1 MKCALISLFIRWQL
15 ITERF
20 ADLKP
25 LSLGSKDTHFE
36 YSALCVN
43 FLRSSSTINRKLCHV
58 CVHIMNLLHYKT
70 YFYKAV
76 ARIACPQHV
85 LPQLVIK
92 HLSHPCV
99 SFWCIC
105 PSNWASV
112 SYKREN
118 KNTQNFW
125 LPESVKIKVK
135 VTLVQALR
143 LCTGRTNHRVSR
155 GIALLFHYQRH

>member
-1 MKCALISLFIRWQL
+1 MKCALISLFIQWQL

-25 LSLGSKDTHFE
+25 LSLGSSDTHFE

-43 FLRSSSTINRKLCHV
+43 FLSSSSTINRKLCHV
-58 CVHIMNLLHYKT
+58 CVHIMNLLHYKI
-70 YFYKAV
+70 YFYKTV
-76 ARIACPQHV
+76 LKISCPQHV
-85 LPQLVIK
+85 LPHLVIK
-92 HLSHPCV
+92 HLSHPCI

-112 SYKREN
+112 SYKHKIKIR
-118 KNTQNFW
+118 KLW
-125 LPESVKIKVK
+125 LPESVKVKVK

-143 LCTGRTNHRVSR
+143 LCTGRTPHSVTR
-155 GIALLFHYQRH
+155 GIALLFHDQRH